1 MEAILMA
8 IGMTTGKEKERGPSM
23 VINNSLDSGST
34 HSIMDLKLNMNS

>member
-34 HSIMDLKLNMNS
+34 DSIMDFNLNLNS

>member
-23 VINNSLDSGST
+23 VIKNSLDSGCT
-34 HSIMDLKLNMNS
+34 DTMMDFKLNSNS